1 MIEKKLSKIVDETK
15 KIVDIALGTDSA
27 YYHSIGFFEMDVE
40 KCEWNGNWY
49 VAGYVPEKPA
59 PTHEE
64 QIAEWK
70 KQLKEIDEKSARS
83 MRAIIA
89 GVATD
94 EDKEFL
100 ANLETQA
107 EQIREQL
114 KVE

>member
-1 MIEKKLSKIVDETK
+1 MIRYAQITDEETK
-15 KIVDIALGTDSA
+15 ACTVGLGTNTDF
-27 YYHSIGFFEMDVE
+27 YKTIGMTEMDVE

-64 QIAEWK
+64 QVAEWK

-89 GVATD
+89 GVATE

-114 KVE
+114 KGE